1 MLPTAGPEG
10 LVRVR
15 VWFVDN
21 TINSLTYDVR
31 VAVQREN
38 TLAAAD
44 SPDSAG
50 GAPRVTVALVD
61 RLLPAALHRLRRRP
75 SAGPSGPQRTHTEAH
90 GPPSVTP
97 TYSLTAAW

>member
-1 MLPTAGPEG
+1 MLPTAGPERLSELEYG
-10 LVRVR
+10 LLI
-15 VWFVDN
+15 
-21 TINSLTYDVR
+21 TLSTLTYDVR